1 MDPNVSLQL
10 LKRADET
17 IWGKAISSIGRV
29 VYSSNFNIYIL
40 LNATKRNSVV
50 KAFHNYININSFK
63 EESKREAISE
73 KYKKAYSNYINS
85 LEKSITENIYSKV
98 RKGAA
103 SLDEQHILSKY
114 YEVCKY
120 KNEDQVLYRTK
131 LEKVALNM
139 DWNTVQSAKSDNYI
153 SRYKEFYLYNI
164 EELYKAEMRH
174 DAILL
179 ANAKQGDR
187 DQYEAVYNLIETY
200 IKEVLPILPENR
212 DTSAIIKDYRK
223 YVSALDAY
231 EKKDFLELRKRL
243 ALLGFS
249 RALFEYSLPMLAK
262 EQCYKEILEI
272 ARVILTNYYT
282 EAEQFAAYE
291 VILDGIEEYVDNIL
305 DYKTTW
311 DSEQDKKDY
320 EQFNEKFAILKKL
333 ARIDYDGYKRQ
344 REVLFIKYDLKYLNK
359 NNIKLP
365 ELRAYYRERLI
376 IRNALRRLKN
386 HSGTIA
392 GSWKSNKKLVADP
405 ITTKE
410 EPAQEVAEYFSPI
423 DRLVEDISKIVKAQV
438 EEYEARNVST
448 VDNAVTTEENSEE
461 TVSTANS
468 ISKTIINFTNY
479 FLNGNKKYKKRKAL

>member
-10 LKRADET
+10 SKRADET
-17 IWGKAISSIGRV
+17 IWGRAISSIGRV

-40 LNATKRNSVV
+40 LNATRRNSVV
-50 KAFHNYININSFK
+50 RAFHNYININSFK
-63 EESKREAISE
+63 DESKREAISE
-73 KYKKAYSNYINS
+73 KYKKAYSSYINS

-98 RKGAA
+98 KKGAA
-103 SLDEQHILSKY
+103 SFDEQHILSKY

-139 DWNTVQSAKSDNYI
+139 DWNTVQSAKTDNYI

-164 EELYKAEMRH
+164 EELYRAEMRH

-179 ANAKQGDR
+179 ANAKPGDR
-187 DQYEAVYNLIETY
+187 DQYEAIYTLIDTY
-200 IKEVLPILPENR
+200 IKEVLPILPENK

-223 YVSALDAY
+223 YVSAIDAY

-243 ALLGFS
+243 ALLCFS

-262 EQCYKEILEI
+262 EQCYKEIIEI

-311 DSEQDKKDY
+311 DSEEEKKDY
-320 EQFNEKFAILKKL
+320 EKFNEKFAILKKL
-333 ARIDYDGYKRQ
+333 ARIDYEGYKRQ
-344 REVLFIKYDLKYLNK
+344 REVLFIKYDLKYMNK

-386 HSGTIA
+386 HSGTISGA
-392 GSWKSNKKLVADP
+392 WKSKRRLIADP

-410 EPAQEVAEYFSPI
+410 ETPQETLEYISPI
-423 DRLVEDISKIVKAQV
+423 DRIVEEITNIVNAQV
-438 EEYEARNVST
+438 EEFNL
-448 VDNAVTTEENSEE
+448 NAVSNVDTAAEVENNCEE
-461 TVSTANS
+461 TPSTADN
-468 ISKTIINFTNY
+468 ISRTIINVTR
-479 FLNGNKKYKKRKAL
+479 FLMNGKKEYKKRKAL